1 MKKVLIIGLTERM
14 GGVETF
20 IYNTTIFSNKEHIQ
34 YDYLIHGADHAQFQ
48 KHLSEFYGNGEHFHF
63 VSHFKSKPL
72 KTIKELYSFYK
83 NHHYDAIHLQ
93 TGATFEIVYCF
104 PYNFIFGIDVITHSH
119 NGNGF
124 SNFQNA
130 IFRPILNFCT
140 KKKLACSKVAAEWL
154 FGKHNGKNVE
164 VIKNG
169 IDVNRF
175 AFSEVKRDYMRK
187 KYGVSDKFV
196 IGHIGRF
203 SEQKNHKFILE
214 VYEEILHKHKESV
227 LFLIGTGELISQIK
241 SMVNE
246 KQLEDSIIFI
256 NTTSTPEDFYNLF
269 DVFLMP
275 SLYEGLPIVGVEAQ
289 CSGLDCYFSDN
300 ISPEIIITDCCHI
313 MSLKEPAKRWAA
325 RIIEDCK
332 RNHNRSVYPDI
343 ISRAGFNI
351 HQVAARLEQI
361 YSEV

>member
-1 MKKVLIIGLTERM
+1 MKKILVIGLTERM

-34 YDYLIHGADHAQFQ
+34 YDYLIHGAGHAQFQ
-48 KHLSEFYGNGEHFHF
+48 KQLSAFYGDNEHFHF

-83 NHHYDAIHLQ
+83 THHYDAIHLQ

-140 KKKLACSKVAAEWL
+140 KKKLACSKIAAEWL
-154 FGKHNGKNVE
+154 FGKHKGKNVE

-175 AFSEVKRDYMRK
+175 AFSEDKREKMRK
-187 KYGVSDKFV
+187 QYGVTDKFV

-214 VYEEILHKHKESV
+214 IYKEILKKYKQSV
-227 LFLIGTGELISQIK
+227 LFLIGTGELFSVIK
-241 SMVNE
+241 NLANE
-246 KQLEDSIIFI
+246 KHLTDKIIFV
-256 NTTSTPEDFYNLF
+256 NTTSTPEDFYCLF
-269 DVFLMP
+269 DAFLMP
-275 SLYEGLPIVGVEAQ
+275 SLYEGLPIVGIEAQ
-289 CSGLDCYFSDN
+289 CSGVDCYFSNN
-300 ISPEIIITDCCHI
+300 ISPEIAISDCCHI
-313 MSLKEPAKRWAA
+313 ISLKESANRWASK
-325 RIIEDCK
+325 IIEGCK
-332 RNHNRSVYPDI
+332 RNHNRRLYSDI
-343 ISRAGFNI
+343 VSRAGFNV
-351 HQVAARLEQI
+351 HQVTARLEQI
-361 YSEV
+361 YNEL

>member
-130 IFRPILNFCT
+130 IFRPILNF
-140 KKKLACSKVAAEWL
+140 
-154 FGKHNGKNVE
+154 
-164 VIKNG
+164 
-169 IDVNRF
+169 
-175 AFSEVKRDYMRK
+175 
-187 KYGVSDKFV
+187 
-196 IGHIGRF
+196 
-203 SEQKNHKFILE
+203 
-214 VYEEILHKHKESV
+214 
-227 LFLIGTGELISQIK
+227 
-241 SMVNE
+241 
-246 KQLEDSIIFI
+246 
-256 NTTSTPEDFYNLF
+256 
-269 DVFLMP
+269 
-275 SLYEGLPIVGVEAQ
+275 AQ
-289 CSGLDCYFSDN
+289 
-300 ISPEIIITDCCHI
+300 
-313 MSLKEPAKRWAA
+313 
-325 RIIEDCK
+325 K
-332 RNHNRSVYPDI
+332 RNWHVL
-343 ISRAGFNI
+343 
-351 HQVAARLEQI
+351 RLLQSG
-361 YSEV
+361 YLGSTTGKM

>member
-48 KHLSEFYGNGEHFHF
+48 KQLSTFYGNDEHFHF
-63 VSHFKSKPL
+63 VSHFKSKP
-72 KTIKELYSFYK
+72 IKAVRELYSLYK
-83 NHHYDAIHLQ
+83 THHYDAIHLQ

-124 SNFQNA
+124 SKFQNA

-154 FGKHNGKNVE
+154 FGKHKGKDVE

-175 AFSEVKRDYMRK
+175 AFSVDKRNEMRK
-187 KYGVSDKFV
+187 QYGVTDKFV

-214 VYEEILHKHKESV
+214 VYKEILNRNDQCV
-227 LFLIGTGELISQIK
+227 LFLIGTGELLTEIK
-241 SMVNE
+241 ILASE
-246 KQLEDSIIFI
+246 KNLTNKIVFI
-256 NTTSTPEDFYNLF
+256 NTTSTPEDFYCMF
-269 DVFLMP
+269 DAFLMP

-289 CSGLDCYFSDN
+289 CAGLNCYFSNN
-300 ISPEIIITDCCHI
+300 ISPEIEISDCCHI
-313 MSLKEPAKRWAA
+313 LPLEMPAYNWAEK
-325 RIIEDCK
+325 IIEDS
-332 RNHNRSVYPDI
+332 NEIHNRGLYPSV
-343 ISRAGFNI
+343 ISRVGFNV
-351 HQVAARLEQI
+351 HQVVARLEQI
-361 YSEV
+361 YNEL

>member
-1 MKKVLIIGLTERM
+1 MKKILVIGLTERM

-34 YDYLIHGADHAQFQ
+34 YDYLIHGAGHAQFQ
-48 KHLSEFYGNGEHFHF
+48 KQLSAFYGDNEHFHF

-72 KTIKELYSFYK
+72 KTIKELYSFYRT
-83 NHHYDAIHLQ
+83 HHYDAIHLQ

-140 KKKLACSKVAAEWL
+140 KKKLACSKIAAEWL
-154 FGKHNGKNVE
+154 FGKHKGKNVE

-175 AFSEVKRDYMRK
+175 AFSEDKREKMRK
-187 KYGVSDKFV
+187 QYGVTDKFV

-214 VYEEILHKHKESV
+214 IYEEILKKDKQSV
-227 LFLIGTGELISQIK
+227 LFLIGTGELFSVIK
-241 SMVNE
+241 NLANE
-246 KQLEDSIIFI
+246 KHLTDKIIFV
-256 NTTSTPEDFYNLF
+256 NTTSTPEDFYCLF
-269 DVFLMP
+269 DAFLMP
-275 SLYEGLPIVGVEAQ
+275 SLYEGLPIVGIEAQ
-289 CSGLDCYFSDN
+289 CSGVDCYFSNN
-300 ISPEIIITDCCHI
+300 ISPEIAISDCCHI
-313 MSLKEPAKRWAA
+313 ISLKESANKWASK
-325 RIIEDCK
+325 IIEGCK
-332 RNHNRSVYPDI
+332 RNHNRRLYSDI
-343 ISRAGFNI
+343 VSRAGFNV
-351 HQVAARLEQI
+351 HQVTARLEQI
-361 YSEV
+361 YNGL